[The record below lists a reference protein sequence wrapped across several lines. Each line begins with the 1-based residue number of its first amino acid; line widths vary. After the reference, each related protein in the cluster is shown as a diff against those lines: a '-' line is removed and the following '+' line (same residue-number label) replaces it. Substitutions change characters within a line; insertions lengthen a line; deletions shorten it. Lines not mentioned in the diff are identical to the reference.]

1 MSKKHNTSDG
11 NGALA
16 IAILAIA
23 ALPIV
28 GIYLLTKKD
37 PTKKLI
43 GVVILILFVV
53 VMVYVKS
60 R

>member
-53 VMVYVKS
+53 FMVYVKS

>member
-1 MSKKHNTSDG
+1 MSKKHDNSSGD
-11 NGALA
+11 GALA

-43 GVVILILFVV
+43 GAVILILFVIF
-53 VMVYVKS
+53 MVFIKN

>member
-16 IAILAIA
+16 IAILAVA

-53 VMVYVKS
+53 FMVYVKS

>member
-1 MSKKHNTSDG
+1 MSKKHNTSSG

-16 IAILAIA
+16 IAILAVA

-37 PTKKLI
+37 PAKKLI
-43 GVVILILFVV
+43 GALILILFVV
-53 VMVYVKS
+53 FMVFVKS